1 MIELKYIE
9 LDIKTKTEN
18 KDKLLGILY
27 DFDIYTIEEISE
39 NIIDELNQNERDW
52 DFIDYPILDVSKNEL
67 ILKTYPENLESAKK
81 IESVILD
88 RNLGQVSIY
97 EKDDE
102 DWANNWKKYYKPL
115 EIGKKIAIV
124 PNWEK
129 YENKENRR
137 EIIINPGMAFGTGTH
152 ESTYM
157 CLEMLE
163 KYVKTDD
170 TIFDIGCG
178 SGILAIA
185 SLKLGAKKALA
196 VDIDDKCIE
205 ASIENARLNDV
216 SDKVDVKKGNLLDV
230 VKDEADLIVSNIIA
244 EIIVDEIKNL
254 KNHLKNGGIFISSGI
269 ISERR
274 DMVVDAL
281 KQNGFDII
289 DEKSKNNWV
298 AIVGKLN
305 V

>member
-27 DFDIYTIEEISE
+27 DFDIYTIEEISK

-52 DFIDYPILDVSKNEL
+52 DFIDYPILDVSENEL
-67 ILKTYPENLESAKK
+67 ILKTYPENKK
-81 IESVILD
+81 IAKEIESLILEK
-88 RNLGQVSIY
+88 NLGEVNIY

-115 EIGKKIAIV
+115 EVGEKIAIV

-129 YENKENRR
+129 YENKNNRK

-163 KYVKTDD
+163 KYVKKEDK
-170 TIFDIGCG
+170 IFDIGCG

-185 SLKLGAKKALA
+185 SLKLGASHALA

-205 ASIENARLNDV
+205 ATIENAKLNNV
-216 SDKVDVKKGNLLDV
+216 TDKVDVKKGNLLDV
-230 VKDEADLIVSNIIA
+230 VRGDADLIVSNIIA

-254 KNHLKNGGIFISSGI
+254 KNHLHSGGIFISSGI
-269 ISERR
+269 ISERKN
-274 DMVVDAL
+274 MVVDAL